1 MQSGRLSTVHTCA
14 RAQECFVGGEWAQ
27 WGAKSWAALSHDL
40 MILSSSEPP
49 AAQAPAPCQR
59 EGCPGDQ
66 VTAQPQ
72 VSHRTSVFH
81 NVPVLLPDGVAA
93 PPPCPGPLS
102 SDPTS
107 RDPCPRDQIIPLSPE
122 LFCWVMVFSFTLPRP
137 SLCSLRAKPIPLPS
151 PISQEHGLALR
162 CRTVLF

>member
-1 MQSGRLSTVHTCA
+1 MLNDSPHLCAGPGVLCGGRVGSFSGGPR
-14 RAQECFVGGEWAQ
+14 VGLP
-27 WGAKSWAALSHDL
+27 SL

-49 AAQAPAPCQR
+49 AAQAPPPSQR

-81 NVPVLLPDGVAA
+81 NIPVLLPDGVAA

-107 RDPCPRDQIIPLSPE
+107 RDPCPRDQIIPPEPE
-122 LFCWVMVFSFTLPRP
+122 LFCWVMVVSFSLPRP
-137 SLCSLRAKPIPLPS
+137 SLCPLRGKPIPLP
-151 PISQEHGLALR
+151 PPPSQEHGLALR
-162 CRTVLF
+162 GRTVLF